1 MAASLCPGYST
12 SYLASCLWPWKA
24 AVLFFKYLLSQ
35 LFLDCVSVSLSLF
48 DFSHFESFQG
58 VFLKGLTIFL
68 NTSKGDN
75 NNEHTDIFQ
84 TSFQKKKKPLYF
96 ALSCEL
102 LTEFYLFCLRQAVFQ
117 YFVSK
122 SIMNLTG

>member
-84 TSFQKKKKPLYF
+84 TSFQKKKKNHYILPFLVNYSQNF
-96 ALSCEL
+96 TCS
-102 LTEFYLFCLRQAVFQ
+102 V
-117 YFVSK
+117 
-122 SIMNLTG
+122 